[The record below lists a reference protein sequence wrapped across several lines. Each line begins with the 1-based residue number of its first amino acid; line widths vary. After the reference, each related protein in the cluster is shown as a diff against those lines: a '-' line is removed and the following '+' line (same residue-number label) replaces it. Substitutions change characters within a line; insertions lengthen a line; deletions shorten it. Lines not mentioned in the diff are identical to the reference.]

1 MNFDE
6 VIRKRKS
13 IRKFSE
19 KPVDKEAILQ
29 LLESA
34 RLAPSAVNFQ
44 PWKFYVCT
52 SEEAKK
58 AIRESYSR
66 EWFAGAQV
74 YIVACGDHSRSWKRP
89 ADGKDHCDIDI
100 AIAVEHIVLKATD
113 LGLGTCWVCNF
124 DPLKVKEALHL
135 SEEFEPIVLLPLGYP
150 ADNYEADPRN
160 SKRKSLEEIAEW
172 V

>member
-13 IRKFSE
+13 IRKYSD
-19 KPVDKEAILQ
+19 KPVEKEVITA
-29 LLESA
+29 LLECA

-44 PWKFYVCT
+44 PWKFYVCH
-52 SEEAKK
+52 SDGIKK
-58 AIRESYSR
+58 AIRESYPR
-66 EWFAGAQV
+66 QWFAAAQV

-89 ADGKDHCDIDI
+89 SDGKDHCDIDV

-124 DPLKVKEALHL
+124 DPQKVKEVLHL
-135 SEEFEPIVLLPLGYP
+135 NDNIEPIVLLPLGYP
-150 ADNYEADPRN
+150 LDEYEADPR
-160 SKRKSLEEIAEW
+160 SGKRKSLDEIVEW
-172 V
+172 G